1 MSKYTKG
8 IVAVVG
14 AGVFALQAAI
24 TDNVVTG
31 NEWVG
36 IGVAVLTA
44 VGVYLFPNKTDA

>member
-1 MSKYTKG
+1 MNKYAKG

-14 AGVFALQAAI
+14 AGVFALQAAL
-24 TDNVVTG
+24 TDSTVTS

-44 VGVYLFPNKTDA
+44 VGVYLFPNKAA